1 MVRWWQTRVNTIPLF
16 DSGEK
21 TLLPKSVLTIS
32 CAKPNQLFAVFL
44 CRQRSFS
51 LKAKYRSRFLYS
63 VILTEYA
70 AIESRVCVYM
80 YACMCVCVCVCSVCE
95 CECVCVCVWQRY
107 IPNGWMDFDDIFYK
121 WSDRYLRGQFFSD
134 FDISKSMTS
143 ARLRI
148 VSLSPLYR
156 HFMAAVQD

>member
-80 YACMCVCVCVCSVCE
+80 YACMCVCVYVCAYVVCASVS
-95 CECVCVCVWQRY
+95 VCVCMCVTALHPKRMDGFWWNFLHMIWQ
-107 IPNGWMDFDDIFYK
+107 IFARSVFLGFWK
-121 WSDRYLRGQFFSD
+121 FEIVTSWRSFCLFS
-134 FDISKSMTS
+134 F
-143 ARLRI
+143 
-148 VSLSPLYR
+148 
-156 HFMAAVQD
+156 AAL

>member
-32 CAKPNQLFAVFL
+32 CAKPNQFFAVFL
-44 CRQRSFS
+44 CRQRSFP

-80 YACMCVCVCVCSVCE
+80 YACMCVCVYVCAYVVCASVSVCVYVCDSATSQTDGWILMTFSTNDLTDI
-95 CECVCVCVWQRY
+95 CEV
-107 IPNGWMDFDDIFYK
+107 N
-121 WSDRYLRGQFFSD
+121 FS
-134 FDISKSMTS
+134 
-143 ARLRI
+143 RI
-148 VSLSPLYR
+148 LTFR
-156 HFMAAVQD
+156 NRWRQQD

>member
-1 MVRWWQTRVNTIPLF
+1 M
-16 DSGEK
+16 
-21 TLLPKSVLTIS
+21 LPKSVLTIS

-80 YACMCVCVCVCSVCE
+80 YACMCVCVYVCAYVVCASVSVCVY
-95 CECVCVCVWQRY
+95 VCDSATSQFVIYRRKTL
-107 IPNGWMDFDDIFYK
+107 DADIHTDTHTHRRTRVLIESRSSFTGR
-121 WSDRYLRGQFFSD
+121 D
-134 FDISKSMTS
+134 
-143 ARLRI
+143 
-148 VSLSPLYR
+148 
-156 HFMAAVQD
+156 